1 MNEIS
6 LNNIYIMTSVKKRYT
21 IEMKETMPFYKW
33 IDVDK
38 EIIVLEHNNKI
49 KFLIVYALIL
59 GENFN

>member
-1 MNEIS
+1 
-6 LNNIYIMTSVKKRYT
+6 MTSVKKRYT
-21 IEMKETMPFYKW
+21 IETQETMPFYKW

-49 KFLIVYALIL
+49 EVFDSICPHF